1 MKKIILLITGLYLF
15 SCASSMPG
23 WASKVPNKVGYKYS
37 VGSGLEDDMQQAILE
52 AEAIARSKL
61 AQDLSVEV
69 SGMVDRVNESVKN
82 RSAQANFKTGID
94 IAYSMDLTD
103 TRTVKQEVK
112 KEKGLFRAYVLMEYD
127 MGAANERLLN
137 QLKAD
142 KELHDAMRTTEL
154 YKEMEAKVAAYRTRH
169 NK

>member
-69 SGMVDRVNESVKN
+69 SGMVVRVNESVKN

-127 MGAANERLLN
+127 LGAADERLLN

-154 YKEMEAKVAAYRTRH
+154 YKEMEDKVAAYRTRH
-169 NK
+169 KK